1 MNIPTD
7 TSRPALT
14 PTDDRLRVGLVGY
27 GGAGRGIHARLLRA
41 AGYLVTVVATRSPD
55 RRAQARE
62 DWPGVRVVDDLD
74 ELLDARD
81 AYDLVVLAS
90 PTPVHEE
97 QAAVVLGAGVP
108 LLLDKPVA
116 LTADGAQALVDLA
129 EAGAVPFTVF
139 QNRRWDPEQLTL
151 RAVLDSGEIGPVH
164 RLERRWERF
173 RPEPLDRWK
182 ENDPIGGGLLLDLG
196 THLVDSAVQLFGPVT
211 SVYAELRALST
222 PTEDDLFLSVQHAS
236 TEAGYGRAGGV
247 VSHLSAGSVVGAPG
261 PRTRVLGARGA
272 YVVTTFEN
280 DASPFERMDDDAP
293 PGSEGW
299 IARGRERTFVPRA
312 SGGHEDFY
320 PAVARW
326 LLAGAPVPVDPR
338 ETVHTARV
346 LDTARVSAA
355 TGERCAVR

>member
-1 MNIPTD
+1 MNTPAD
-7 TSRPALT
+7 LPRPAQT
-14 PTDDRLRVGLVGY
+14 PPSGTLRVGLVGY

-41 AGYLVTVVATRSPD
+41 AGCTVAVVVTRSPE
-55 RRAQARE
+55 RRAQANA
-62 DWPGVRVVDDLD
+62 DWPGVRLVDDLD

-97 QAAVVLGAGVP
+97 QAALVLGAGVP
-108 LLLDKPVA
+108 LLLDKPIA
-116 LTADGAQALVDLA
+116 LTADGAQTLVDLA
-129 EAGAVPFTVF
+129 EAGSVPFTVF

-151 RAVLDSGEIGPVH
+151 RAVLESGEIGRVH

-173 RPEPLDRWK
+173 RPVPLDRWK
-182 ENDPIGGGLLLDLG
+182 ENDPEGGGLLLDLG
-196 THLVDSAVQLFGPVT
+196 THLVDSAVQLFGPAE

-222 PTEDDLFLSVQHAS
+222 PTEDDLFLSIQHAGS
-236 TEAGYGRAGGV
+236 GV

-261 PRTRVLGARGA
+261 PRTRVLGSEGA

-280 DASPFERMDDDAP
+280 DASPFEQMDDDAP
-293 PGSEGW
+293 AGSEGW

-312 SGGHEDFY
+312 PGGHEDFY

-326 LLAGAPVPVDPR
+326 LLDGAPVPVDPR
-338 ETVHTARV
+338 DTVHTARV
-346 LDTARVSAA
+346 LDAARVSAT
-355 TGERCAVR
+355 TGERCVVD

>member
-41 AGYLVTVVATRSPD
+41 AGHVVTVVVTRSPD
-55 RRAQARE
+55 RRAQADA

-97 QAAVVLGAGVP
+97 QAAAVLTAGVP
-108 LLLDKPVA
+108 LLMDKPIG
-116 LTADGAQALVDLA
+116 LTADGAQVLVDLA
-129 EAGAVPFTVF
+129 EAGSVPFTVF

-151 RAVLDSGEIGPVH
+151 RAVLESGEIGRVH

-173 RPEPLDRWK
+173 RPVPLDRWK
-182 ENDPIGGGLLLDLG
+182 ENDPDGGGLLLDLG
-196 THLVDSAVQLFGPVT
+196 THLVDSSVQLFGPVE
-211 SVYAELRALST
+211 SVYAELRSLST
-222 PTEDDLFLSVQHAS
+222 PTEDDVFLSIQHAG
-236 TEAGYGRAGGV
+236 TGV
-247 VSHLSAGSVVGAPG
+247 VSHLWGGSLVGAPG
-261 PRTRVLGARGA
+261 PRTRVLGSEGA

-280 DASPFERMDDDAP
+280 DASPFELMDDGAP
-293 PGSEGW
+293 AGSEGW
-299 IARGRERTFVPRA
+299 IARGRERSFVPRA
-312 SGGHEDFY
+312 PGGHGDFY
-320 PAVARW
+320 PAVSRW
-326 LLAGAPVPVDPR
+326 LREGGPVPVDPR
-338 ETVHTARV
+338 DAVHTARV
-346 LDTARVSAA
+346 LDAARVSAA
-355 TGERCAVR
+355 TGARCTVD